1 MGFGDQIQ
9 VVRVS
14 INTSICCS
22 ILPAPIY
29 NQSFLPSFP
38 PSILLNVCIYV
49 CMCTC
54 VYVYI
59 CVYVCMC
66 IYVNLSVLAP
76 HTHTAITPTCWALSL
91 AHMTCLKPSYMCFSV
106 AAVAFLYALL
116 NPAYWVQFFPTWV
129 RSRNLQTL
137 LPSLWCNYLKH
148 LATSRV
154 GSKTML

>member
-1 MGFGDQIQ
+1 MACTHATLNMWGGQRTTCGNWFSPSLMGFGDRIQ

-14 INTSICCS
+14 VNTSICCR

-59 CVYVCMC
+59 CMCICVHVCMC

-76 HTHTAITPTCWALSL
+76 HTHTAITPT
-91 AHMTCLKPSYMCFSV
+91 
-106 AAVAFLYALL
+106 
-116 NPAYWVQFFPTWV
+116 
-129 RSRNLQTL
+129 R
-137 LPSLWCNYLKH
+137 
-148 LATSRV
+148 
-154 GSKTML
+154 